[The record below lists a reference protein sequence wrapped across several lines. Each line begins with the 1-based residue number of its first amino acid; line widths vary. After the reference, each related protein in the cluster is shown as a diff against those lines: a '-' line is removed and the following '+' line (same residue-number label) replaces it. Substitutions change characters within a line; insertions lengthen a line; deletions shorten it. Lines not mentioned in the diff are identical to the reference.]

1 MVLVLGTSSCRF
13 SRFYG
18 VLDRRTFCPTTW
30 NSYIWRLTRHEDGFC
45 LNSWSCKITGVP
57 NSLLL
62 PAEGCSLNGDE
73 QTSEIEKQ
81 QSQAVGRGNNKTSDD
96 REENSN
102 GPSKLGSRNT
112 KSVVYVV
119 EVIHTK
125 ELVLLKA
132 KSV

>member
-1 MVLVLGTSSCRF
+1 MET
-13 SRFYG
+13 
-18 VLDRRTFCPTTW
+18 
-30 NSYIWRLTRHEDGFC
+30 
-45 LNSWSCKITGVP
+45 
-57 NSLLL
+57 
-62 PAEGCSLNGDE
+62 ADE

-81 QSQAVGRGNNKTSDD
+81 QSHAVGRGNNKTSDD
-96 REENSN
+96 REESSN
-102 GPSKLGSRNT
+102 GPPKLGSRNT